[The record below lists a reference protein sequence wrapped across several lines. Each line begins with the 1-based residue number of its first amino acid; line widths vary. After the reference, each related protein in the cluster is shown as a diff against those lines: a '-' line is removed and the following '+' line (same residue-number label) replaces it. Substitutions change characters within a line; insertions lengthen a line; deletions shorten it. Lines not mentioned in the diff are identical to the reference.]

1 MRVAKRVPVLFAAA
15 AVTIGLLACSTPSPQ
30 AGSAQAGVPAS
41 ATQKASQ
48 LERLY
53 ARADANHDGRV
64 TREEARG
71 ILPITYAEY
80 DKVDVD
86 KRGWISLQQYLA
98 FHEARTNHLADDIE
112 HIGNRQ

>member
-1 MRVAKRVPVLFAAA
+1 LFAAA

-30 AGSAQAGVPAS
+30 AGSAQAGAPAS
-41 ATQKASQ
+41 ATQKEKASQ

-53 ARADANHDGRV
+53 SRADANYDGRV

-86 KRGWISLQQYLA
+86 KRGWISLEQYIA
-98 FHEARTNHLADDIE
+98 FHAARADHLADDI
-112 HIGNRQ
+112 GRVGSPR